1 MTARSK
7 HVDVRLEIDTSDD
20 RVIEA
25 ITEMLL
31 SLAERKEQND
41 G

>member
-1 MTARSK
+1 MTARNE
-7 HVDVRLEIDTSDD
+7 HVDVRLEIDISDD

-25 ITEMLL
+25 VAEMLL
-31 SLAERKEQND
+31 FLAERKEHND

>member
-1 MTARSK
+1 MTARIK

-25 ITEMLL
+25 IAEMLL

>member
-1 MTARSK
+1 MTARNER
-7 HVDVRLEIDTSDD
+7 VDVRLEIDTSDD

-25 ITEMLL
+25 VAEMLL
-31 SLAERKEQND
+31 FLAERKEQND

>member
-1 MTARSK
+1 MTARSE

-25 ITEMLL
+25 VAEMLL